1 MTEEEKCP
9 ECGEMIE
16 DGGCECYLDDEEE
29 SLDSDILED
38 DDEPLEAEDEEV
50 A

>member
-9 ECGEMIE
+9 ECGQMIE
-16 DGGCECYLDDEEE
+16 DGGCECYLDDEE
-29 SLDSDILED
+29 SLDSGILED
-38 DDEPLEAEDEEV
+38 DDEPLKEEDEEV

>member
-9 ECGEMIE
+9 KCGEMIE

-29 SLDSDILED
+29 SLDSDILKD
-38 DDEPLEAEDEEV
+38 DDEELKEEDS
-50 A
+50 